1 MIYNFSIPTIED
13 SVDFTKILRKP
24 ISAES
29 MKELVDFNEARKKF
43 KAVLNEAYLKNKSF
57 GELFS
62 SYKETVENYLNV
74 NVDLVINP
82 YWQCF
87 YSIRWDWC
95 AKPRQI
101 LSNWNGKHLSPRIN
115 PNSSPKEVDLMKNTL
130 AKPWI
135 RKRRKYGYWAHH
147 GQILLGFCLL

>member
-13 SVDFTKILRKP
+13 SVDFTKLLRKP

-29 MKELVDFNEARKKF
+29 MKELSDYNEARKKF

-74 NVDLVINP
+74 NVDLV
-82 YWQCF
+82 
-87 YSIRWDWC
+87 
-95 AKPRQI
+95 
-101 LSNWNGKHLSPRIN
+101 
-115 PNSSPKEVDLMKNTL
+115 
-130 AKPWI
+130 
-135 RKRRKYGYWAHH
+135 
-147 GQILLGFCLL
+147 

>member
-13 SVDFTKILRKP
+13 SVDFTKLLRKP

-29 MKELVDFNEARKKF
+29 MKELSDYNEARKKF

-74 NVDLVINP
+74 NVDLVWNP
-82 YWQCF
+82 LPTMFWF
-87 YSIRWDWC
+87 D
-95 AKPRQI
+95 
-101 LSNWNGKHLSPRIN
+101 
-115 PNSSPKEVDLMKNTL
+115 
-130 AKPWI
+130 
-135 RKRRKYGYWAHH
+135 
-147 GQILLGFCLL
+147 